1 MYKLLFLFFLTGNVQ
16 GSCYDFA
23 GEKFGISP
31 NLLKAISLVESNNKS
46 GIVSKINKNGTYD
59 IGIMQIN
66 SSHLSFL
73 KTIGIHE
80 SNLLLDSCTNIIVG
94 AYLLRKNFIYF
105 KGDVRRA
112 IGAYNAGYSMKNERL
127 GDAYVSKVFNKY
139 KSEE

>member
-1 MYKLLFLFFLTGNVQ
+1 MYKLLFLFFLTGSAQ
-16 GSCYDFA
+16 GSCYNFA

-31 NLLKAISLVESNNKS
+31 KLLKAISLVESNNKS

-66 SSHLSFL
+66 SSHLRFL
-73 KTIGIHE
+73 KSIGINE
-80 SNLLLDSCTNIIVG
+80 STLLQDSCTNVIVG

-112 IGAYNAGYSMKNERL
+112 IGAYNAGYSMKNEGL

-139 KSEE
+139 KSDE